1 VRSRQLQSTVFTG
14 IAILVA
20 AVLVSLVRTADHPI
34 IAAGIVLQTLAGLFA
49 AVQLWANNAS
59 NAMLRWAAK
68 QIDSNRWHIA
78 GLLNGRVRS
87 LLIAAVWFFS
97 AYIASFLFRIWSPDA
112 IVGWPVAIILV
123 ANFVVSA
130 LIFLLVLLM
139 YLGAQLLEGEPL
151 PDGEAST
158 GLEARLAANDWI
170 WPFVALAFL
179 AGGILQ
185 VAAA

>member
-1 VRSRQLQSTVFTG
+1 MRSRQLQSTVLVA

-20 AVLVSLVRTADHPI
+20 AVLFSLVRTADHPVA
-34 IAAGIVLQTLAGLFA
+34 AAGIVLQTLAGLFA
-49 AVQLWANNAS
+49 AMQLWANNAS
-59 NAMLRWAAK
+59 NTVLRWMAE

-78 GLLNGRVRS
+78 GLLDGRFRS
-87 LLIAAVWFFS
+87 LLIATAWFIS
-97 AYIASFLFRIWSPDA
+97 AYIANLLLGIWSPSE

-123 ANFVVSA
+123 ANFVVGA
-130 LIFLLVLLM
+130 LIFFLALLM
-139 YLGAQLLEGEPL
+139 YLGAQLLDGEPL

-158 GLEARLAANDWI
+158 ALEARLAANDWI

>member
-1 VRSRQLQSTVFTG
+1 VRSRQLQSTV
-14 IAILVA
+14 LVA
-20 AVLVSLVRTADHPI
+20 IAFLVAVVLISLAQTADHPI

-59 NAMLRWAAK
+59 NALLRWAAN

-78 GLLNGRVRS
+78 GLLDGRFRS
-87 LLIAAVWFFS
+87 LLIAALWFFS
-97 AYIASFLFRIWSPDA
+97 AYIASLLFGIWSPDE
-112 IVGWPVAIILV
+112 IIGWPVAILLV
-123 ANFVVSA
+123 ANFVVGA
-130 LIFLLVLLM
+130 LVFLLALLM
-139 YLGAQLLEGEPL
+139 YLGAQLLDGESL

-158 GLEARLAANDWI
+158 ALEDRLAANDWI

-185 VAAA
+185 VAAT